1 MGQYLSRTGVS
12 EPSGSRHY
20 RPTPTSAQI
29 LQFGSDT
36 PVRLRYS
43 SSAQILRYSETPSS
57 AQIIGQLPRVSRED
71 PERIRVDSVFI
82 TSLGSITGQLQVG
95 PMLYT
100 LPYHIPHTTTT
111 TTTTT

>member
-29 LQFGSDT
+29 FQFGSDT

-43 SSAQILRYSETPSS
+43 SSAQILRYSETPTSAQPRGHYGPTLSS
-57 AQIIGQLPRVSRED
+57 AYAIHLTYITHYSLP
-71 PERIRVDSVFI
+71 PI
-82 TSLGSITGQLQVG
+82 
-95 PMLYT
+95 T
-100 LPYHIPHTTTT
+100 LPPITLPPIPLT
-111 TTTTT
+111 